1 MITYTKG
8 MVALMLTSLEVAEL
22 AVKALDNK
30 KAKDIRVLETKN
42 ITVLA
47 DYFIICT
54 AGSTTQIKTLADEV
68 DKTLKEK
75 GEPALHTEGYR
86 GGGWVL
92 VDFGSVIVHLFL
104 KDIREFYSLERLWRD
119 AGEVDISNWVTDD
132 DSAKLSEV

>member
-1 MITYTKG
+1 
-8 MVALMLTSLEVAEL
+8 MLTSLEVAEL
-22 AVKALDNK
+22 AVRVLDGK
-30 KAKDIRVLETKN
+30 KAQDIKVLETKD

-68 DKTLKEK
+68 DKVLKGK
-75 GEPALHTEGYR
+75 GELALRTEGYR

-92 VDFGSVIVHLFL
+92 VDFGSIVVHIFL

-119 AGEVDISNWVTDD
+119 ARELDISNWIIDEDTIKAPGV
-132 DSAKLSEV
+132 

>member
-1 MITYTKG
+1 
-8 MVALMLTSLEVAEL
+8 MLTPLEAAEK
-22 AVKALDNK
+22 AVRALDAK
-30 KAKDIRVLETKN
+30 KAKDIRVLETREL
-42 ITVLA
+42 TVLA

-68 DKTLKEK
+68 EKSLKEN

-92 VDFGSVIVHLFL
+92 VDFGAVVVHIFL

-119 AGEVDISNWVTDD
+119 AREVDIGNWIASDPATD
-132 DSAKLSEV
+132 KGLVK

>member
-1 MITYTKG
+1 
-8 MVALMLTSLEVAEL
+8 MLTSLEVAEL
-22 AVKALDNK
+22 AVKVLDSK
-30 KAKDIRVLETKN
+30 KAKDIRVLETKD

-68 DKTLKEK
+68 DKALRDK
-75 GEPALHTEGYR
+75 GEPALRTEGYR

-92 VDFGSVIVHLFL
+92 VDFGAIVVHIFL

-119 AGEVDISNWVTDD
+119 AREIDISAWITDE
-132 DSAKLSEV
+132 SPVKI

>member
-1 MITYTKG
+1 
-8 MVALMLTSLEVAEL
+8 MLTSLEVAEL
-22 AVKALDNK
+22 AVRALDGK
-30 KAKDIRVLETKN
+30 KAKDIKVLETKD

-68 DKTLKEK
+68 DKVLKEK
-75 GEPALHTEGYR
+75 GERTLRTEGYR

-92 VDFGSVIVHLFL
+92 VDFGSIVVHLFL

-119 AGEVDISNWVTDD
+119 AREVDISQWVTEDEPMTT
-132 DSAKLSEV
+132 KGV